1 MFNGHIRKFIVHY
14 FCENLNF
21 NEHKFYNNMD
31 FNLLNSLVEKSNM
44 GKARIA
50 ELAKISRTTL
60 DNALNGADIKISTI
74 ESLSNVLG
82 VSPSVFFGADNNVN
96 NEENLNIYEKEIKR
110 LQTLLDNQ
118 RKSTKV
124 VVELDVTPDEFIK
137 MGLKDKV
144 IQVLSK

>member
-1 MFNGHIRKFIVHY
+1 M
-14 FCENLNF
+14 NF
-21 NEHKFYNNMD
+21 S
-31 FNLLNSLVEKSNM
+31 LLNSLVEKSKM
-44 GKARIA
+44 GKAQIA
-50 ELAKISRTTL
+50 EMAKISRTTL

-82 VSPSVFFGADNNVN
+82 VSPSVFFTVGNDSKD
-96 NEENLNIYEKEIKR
+96 ENLNLYEKEIKR

-124 VVELDVTPDEFIK
+124 VVEIDVTPDEFIK

>member
-1 MFNGHIRKFIVHY
+1 MISCKCMN
-14 FCENLNF
+14 
-21 NEHKFYNNMD
+21 
-31 FNLLNSLVEKSNM
+31 FNLLSSLVEKSKM
-44 GKARIA
+44 GKAQIA
-50 ELAKISRTTL
+50 EMAKISRTTL

-82 VSPSVFFGADNNVN
+82 VSPSVFFGADNNA
-96 NEENLNIYEKEIKR
+96 NEENLNIYEKEINR

-124 VVELDVTPDEFIK
+124 VVELDVTTDEFIK

>member
-1 MFNGHIRKFIVHY
+1 MNIISCK
-14 FCENLNF
+14 CMN
-21 NEHKFYNNMD
+21 
-31 FNLLNSLVEKSNM
+31 FNLLSSLVEKSKM
-44 GKARIA
+44 GKAQIA
-50 ELAKISRTTL
+50 EMAKISRTTL

-82 VSPSVFFGADNNVN
+82 VSPSVFFGADNNA
-96 NEENLNIYEKEIKR
+96 NEENLNIYEKEINR

-124 VVELDVTPDEFIK
+124 VVELDVTTDEFIK

>member
-1 MFNGHIRKFIVHY
+1 MNVVSCK
-14 FCENLNF
+14 CMN
-21 NEHKFYNNMD
+21 
-31 FNLLNSLVEKSNM
+31 FNLLSSLVEKSKM
-44 GKARIA
+44 GKTQIA
-50 ELAKISRTTL
+50 EMAKISRTTL

-82 VSPSVFFGADNNVN
+82 VSPSVFFGADNDA
-96 NEENLNIYEKEIKR
+96 NEENLNIYEKEIRR

>member
-1 MFNGHIRKFIVHY
+1 MN
-14 FCENLNF
+14 
-21 NEHKFYNNMD
+21 
-31 FNLLNSLVEKSNM
+31 FNLLSSLVEKSKM
-44 GKARIA
+44 GKAQIA
-50 ELAKISRTTL
+50 EMAKISRTTL

-74 ESLSNVLG
+74 ESLSDVLG
-82 VSPSVFFGADNNVN
+82 VSPSVFFGADNDT

>member
-1 MFNGHIRKFIVHY
+1 
-14 FCENLNF
+14 
-21 NEHKFYNNMD
+21 MD
-31 FNLLNSLVEKSNM
+31 FSLLNSLVEKSKM
-44 GKARIA
+44 GKAQIA
-50 ELAKISRTTL
+50 EMAKISRTTL

-82 VSPSVFFGADNNVN
+82 VSPSVFFGADSDIYD
-96 NEENLNIYEKEIKR
+96 ENLNIYEKEIKR